1 MVILDIVVRMALMF
15 ATATLFG
22 IVLLAYLRLRSRKM
36 LLITTGF
43 GIFFLNALILVPELF
58 SQDLDVLFSQ
68 NLHLF
73 MNLIGLMFILF
84 GTLKD

>member
-1 MVILDIVVRMALMF
+1 MVILDVVVRMALMF

-73 MNLIGLMFILF
+73 MNLIDLMFILF

>member
-1 MVILDIVVRMALMF
+1 MVILDIVVRMALIF

-43 GIFFLNALILVPELF
+43 GIFFLNALILMLELF
-58 SQDLDVLFSQ
+58 SQDIDMLISQ

-73 MNLIGLMFILF
+73 MNFVGLIFILF
-84 GTLKD
+84 GTLKG